1 MELTKEMIAK
11 AKEAKT
17 VEELVVLAKENGIE
31 LTFEEAEECF
41 TKLHKSG
48 ELADEELDN
57 VAGGGC
63 GGANVTCVKCHSS
76 NISITIN
83 GHQCKECGYLMR

>member
-1 MELTKEMIAK
+1 MELTKEVIEK

-17 VEELVVLAKENGIE
+17 VEELVALAKENGVE

-41 TKLHKSG
+41 AKLHKSG

-63 GGANVTCVKCHSS
+63 GDANVTCVKCGSS
-76 NISITIN
+76 NISLTVN
-83 GHQCKECGYLMR
+83 GKRCLDCGYLMR